1 MKAVM
6 THNLFSLMMSPEFWD
21 RGEFE
26 VIWLD
31 FVKFGGKSC
40 FHSSAVYSA
49 NTKSG
54 DKRNIDK
61 CSANQCNV
69 NANKS
74 SRVCFAEYRTSICA
88 SVTVFDVSA
97 HMGPTFSE
105 HLQLIFVF
113 FPFNQMNV
121 VVSTQQWLRE
131 KMWFVFTLQLLK
143 CPRLSCEGWS
153 VGSCLNPFPRVDLD
167 SEWMYN
173 RPVYCCMTSG

>member
-6 THNLFSLMMSPEFWD
+6 THSLFFSHRESRILRPWWIWD
-21 RGEFE
+21 QIIRWSFDW
-26 VIWLD
+26 ILL
-31 FVKFGGKSC
+31 KIGGKSC

-74 SRVCFAEYRTSICA
+74 SGVCFAEYWTSICA
-88 SVTVFDVSA
+88 SVTVFDVST

-105 HLQLIFVF
+105 HLQLIFF
-113 FPFNQMNV
+113 MTCNQMNV
-121 VVSTQQWLRE
+121 VGSARQQWIRE
-131 KMWFVFTLQLLK
+131 KMWFVFNLQLLK
-143 CPRLSCEGWS
+143 CPRLSREGCC
-153 VGSCLNPFPRVDLD
+153 VGSCFSASFV
-167 SEWMYN
+167 
-173 RPVYCCMTSG
+173 CH